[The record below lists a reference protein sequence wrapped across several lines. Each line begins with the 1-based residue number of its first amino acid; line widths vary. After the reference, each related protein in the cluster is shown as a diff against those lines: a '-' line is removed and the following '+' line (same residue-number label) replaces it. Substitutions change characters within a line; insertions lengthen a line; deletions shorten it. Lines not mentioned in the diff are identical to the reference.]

1 MKRKTVIIAIALALL
16 VVLSFVGVSL
26 YYLRK
31 GQLVNQVGEA
41 AVHGE
46 NTVRYANELI
56 VYTED
61 IERNEYGYEVLVEKR
76 SGCAVEL
83 GDTVALSQGT
93 YVLSGH
99 GTSADFLR
107 KIEIG
112 DTIKVKDGRVAVT
125 RDLEK
130 SYLKRIE
137 IENGRVDSIIE
148 YKREGL
154 YDLDYTAIE
163 NADKKIDGAV
173 WKLKMSFWSAQPDL
187 EAIKDKYDSV
197 MRLIDEK
204 YYLTIESR
212 AVEGRGLW
220 HRPNASSFDESTLEG
235 IKAFADRL
243 VELGINTL
251 YVETFWHGMTTY
263 YSEVTRTE
271 HPSMASFDYGE
282 YGSDYTLALISE
294 CHKRG
299 IEVHAWVELL
309 KVGISGYYVPE
320 HIKEEW
326 LCADENGDRTEYFL
340 DPANGEVR
348 EFLRNV
354 ITEMLEK
361 YDFDGISYDYI
372 RYSETGISPILA
384 QDGVTDE
391 EKCESITALVGELSA
406 HIRRISPETVIS
418 ASPYGYIEQAKSIYK
433 QDILTWIELGY
444 IDVILPMI
452 YTENE
457 ELLVSSANEFARYS
471 SSVLNY
477 IGISPLYNGA
487 PLREN
492 QELIEALKMTD
503 ICGVSLFASQNY
515 IIKNSD
521 RSAAILSAMSAGSHR
536 GWAVSPTA
544 EASVIV
550 RAWRNEILDRYGRI
564 YSSRMTGAEREAM
577 ESFASETLPFLKENC
592 DISSLLE
599 VLAKMREEAEGFA
612 DKNVSARLC
621 EQIDYIDNILNAAL
635 ARKER

>member
-16 VVLSFVGVSL
+16 AVSIFAWASFYSL
-26 YYLRK
+26 CRE
-31 GQLVNQVGEA
+31 QLVSEVGEA
-41 AVHGE
+41 VLHGE

-76 SGCAVEL
+76 SGYAVEL

-148 YKREGL
+148 HKREGL

-163 NADKKIDGAV
+163 NANKRIDGAV
-173 WKLKMSFWSAQPDL
+173 WKFKMSFLSFQSDL
-187 EAIKDKYDSV
+187 EAIKENYDTV

-235 IKAFADRL
+235 VKAFADRL

-271 HPSMASFDYGE
+271 HPSMANFDYGE

-309 KVGISGYYVPE
+309 KGGISGYYAPG
-320 HIKEEW
+320 HIRDEW

-340 DPANGEVR
+340 DPANSDVR

-384 QDGVTDE
+384 LGGVTDE
-391 EKCESITALVGELSA
+391 EKCESITALVRELSA
-406 HIRRISPETVIS
+406 HIRSISPETVIS
-418 ASPYGYIEQAKSIYK
+418 ASPYGYVEQAKSIYK

-457 ELLVSSANEFARYS
+457 ELLVSSANEFTSYS
-471 SSVLNY
+471 SKVLQY
-477 IGISPLYNGA
+477 TGISPLYNGA

-492 QELIEALKMTD
+492 QELIEALKATD
-503 ICGVSLFASQNY
+503 ICGASLFASQNY
-515 IIKNSD
+515 ITKDESRAN
-521 RSAAILSAMSAGSHR
+521 AILSAMRAGSHR

-544 EASVIV
+544 EANIIV
-550 RAWRNEILDRYGRI
+550 RAWRSEILDRYGRI

-577 ESFASETLPFLKENC
+577 ESFASDTLPFLEENC

-599 VLAKMREEAEGFA
+599 VLAKMREEAEGFS

-621 EQIDYIDNILNAAL
+621 EQIDYIANILNASL

>member
-1 MKRKTVIIAIALALL
+1 MKRKTAIIAIVLTL
-16 VVLSFVGVSL
+16 VAVLIFVGASL
-26 YYLRK
+26 CSLRRE
-31 GQLVNQVGEA
+31 QLVSEVGEA
-41 AVHGE
+41 ALHGE

-61 IERNEYGYEVLVEKR
+61 IERNEYGYEVLVEKK
-76 SGCAVEL
+76 SGCAIEL
-83 GDTVALSQGT
+83 GNTVVLSQGT

-107 KIEIG
+107 NIEIG
-112 DTIKVKDGRVAVT
+112 DIIKVKDGRIEVT
-125 RDLEK
+125 RDLEI
-130 SYLKRIE
+130 SNLKRIE

-163 NADKKIDGAV
+163 NADKRIDGAIGEF
-173 WKLKMSFWSAQPDL
+173 KKQFLSLEPDA
-187 EAIKDKYDSV
+187 EAIKEGYDSV

-235 IKAFADRL
+235 VEAFADRL
-243 VELGINTL
+243 AELGINTL

-271 HPSMASFDYGE
+271 HPSMANFDYGE
-282 YGSDYTLALISE
+282 YGSDYTLALICE

-309 KVGISGYYVPE
+309 KGGISGYYAPE
-320 HIKEEW
+320 HIKDEW

-348 EFLRNV
+348 EFLKSI

-361 YDFDGISYDYI
+361 YDFDGISFDYI

-384 QDGVTDE
+384 EGGVTDK
-391 EKCESITALVGELSA
+391 EKCESITALVGELST
-406 HIRRISPETVIS
+406 HIHSISTETVIS
-418 ASPYGYIEQAKSIYK
+418 ASPYGYVEQAKSIYK

-457 ELLVSSANEFARYS
+457 ELLVSSANEFLRYS
-471 SSVLNY
+471 SKVLQY
-477 IGISPLYNGA
+477 TGISPLYNGA
-487 PLREN
+487 SLREN
-492 QELIEALKMTD
+492 QELIEALKVTD
-503 ICGVSLFASQNY
+503 ICGASLFASQNY
-515 IIKNSD
+515 ITKDDS
-521 RSAAILSAMSAGSHR
+521 RAKAILSAMSAGSHR

-544 EASVIV
+544 EANIIV
-550 RAWRNEILDRYGRI
+550 SAWRSEILDRYERI
-564 YSSRMTGAEREAM
+564 YYSRMTNAEREVM
-577 ESFASETLPFLKENC
+577 ESFASDTLPFLEKNC

-612 DKNVSARLC
+612 DKNVSARMC
-621 EQIDYIDNILNAAL
+621 EQIDYIVNILNAAL
-635 ARKER
+635 VRQER